1 MDGVD
6 WLLIT
11 ALDEVAWTLNLRGT
25 DITYNPVFF
34 SYLAFNP
41 KTNKSILYIN
51 CQTGGYD
58 LDDSFDQAR
67 HVHCYH
73 ICGLSKTS

>member
-1 MDGVD
+1 MKDID

-25 DITYNPVFF
+25 DITFNPVFF

-41 KTNKSILYIN
+41 KS
-51 CQTGGYD
+51 
-58 LDDSFDQAR
+58 
-67 HVHCYH
+67 
-73 ICGLSKTS
+73 

>member
-11 ALDEVAWTLNLRGT
+11 ALDEVAWTLNFRGT

-34 SYLAFNP
+34 SYLAFNC
-41 KTNKSILYIN
+41 KTNKSILYIDN
-51 CQTGGYD
+51 FNLSAEVMEGCTVQPYLSVETD
-58 LDDSFDQAR
+58 L
-67 HVHCYH
+67 
-73 ICGLSKTS
+73 